1 MIKRKIILLFC
12 IVFIFAA
19 LGAPVQ
25 AQNNLQLND
34 TDDQLVVTP
43 CFSYITIFHT
53 SYDIS
58 SSGKASVG
66 VYLTAHDVTSVTVE
80 AYLQQYK
87 NGSWTTI
94 KSWSNTESGTDAGV
108 AGEYY
113 VAHGYQYRFVSRGYV
128 YKSGSLVEST
138 SYTSDSITY

>member
-1 MIKRKIILLFC
+1 MFC

-19 LGAPVQ
+19 LGVPVQ
-25 AQNNLQLND
+25 AQSNLQLND
-34 TDDQLVVTP
+34 AHEQLVIQPYFT
-43 CFSYITIFHT
+43 YIAIFQT
-53 SYDIS
+53 GFNIS
-58 SSGKASVG
+58 STGKATVD

>member
-1 MIKRKIILLFC
+1 MLKRKITLLFC

-19 LGAPVQ
+19 LGVPVQ

-43 CFSYITIFHT
+43 CFTYIAIFAT
-53 SYDIS
+53 GYDIS
-58 SSGKASVG
+58 STGKAIVD
-66 VYLTAHDVTSVTVE
+66 VYLTARNVDSVKVE

-94 KSWSNTESGTDAGV
+94 KSWSNTETGTDAGL
-108 AGEYY
+108 GGIYY
-113 VAHGYQYRFVSRGYV
+113 VAQGYQYRVISYGYV